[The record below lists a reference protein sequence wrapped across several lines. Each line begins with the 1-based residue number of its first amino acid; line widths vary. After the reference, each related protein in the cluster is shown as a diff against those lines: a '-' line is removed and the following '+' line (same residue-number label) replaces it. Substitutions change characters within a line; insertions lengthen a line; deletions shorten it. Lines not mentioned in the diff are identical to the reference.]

1 MTASPSRRQ
10 AEPATD
16 YISVERNFTEVCVS
30 ARPLAELIAP
40 PTVRHHPE
48 RPTAMIADLARPQP
62 APRNT
67 IPIPDRRHDALA
79 RSVSAD
85 TASLP

>member
-1 MTASPSRRQ
+1 MDCGPIQHDFVKVGVFA
-10 AEPATD
+10 PA
-16 YISVERNFTEVCVS
+16 
-30 ARPLAELIAP
+30 LAELVAP

-48 RPTAMIADLARPQP
+48 RPTAMIADLARSQP
-62 APRNT
+62 APRGI

-79 RSVSAD
+79 RSASAD

>member
-30 ARPLAELIAP
+30 ARPLADFIAP
-40 PTVRHHPE
+40 TNDAFVEPRSFPVLVRRRAVTV
-48 RPTAMIADLARPQP
+48 LSQ
-62 APRNT
+62 
-67 IPIPDRRHDALA
+67 
-79 RSVSAD
+79 
-85 TASLP
+85 